1 MRIKI
6 LPTCLRG
13 NYRDNLGELSGSY
26 GKPEVTNSGS
36 VISCASC
43 VTSHS
48 MRSAELERV
57 AIFCDSP
64 ARGATQCKT
73 GCESLRVL

>member
-1 MRIKI
+1 MPKLSNRV
-6 LPTCLRG
+6 
-13 NYRDNLGELSGSY
+13 SGSY
-26 GKPEVTNSGS
+26 GKPEVTNSRS